1 MYRCAT
7 HVDRSLV
14 PEFNARDHEEGM
26 DRNGIRSGL
35 TNNERAMDVPD
46 LGVEAGRILR
56 FGLIGICA
64 TLVYALTAA
73 MAIEILSI
81 SPIPAS
87 VLGQAVSAG
96 VSYLGHSIFTFRVK
110 TDHRAFLWRFM
121 IIAGLTLA
129 ANVTVTWLLTDI
141 LELSHRVMI
150 AVMSILIPAVNYV
163 CNRFWVFKRGLA
175 AARIQVSTTQTAKF
189 DINQT

>member
-7 HVDRSLV
+7 RVDRSLV
-14 PEFNARDHEEGM
+14 PAINARDREEGM
-26 DRNGIRSGL
+26 DCNGIRSGL
-35 TNNERAMDVPD
+35 AKNELAMDVPD

-81 SPIPAS
+81 SPIPS
-87 VLGQAVSAG
+87 SILGQAVSAV

-129 ANVTVTWLLTDI
+129 TNVTVTWLLTDI
-141 LELSHRVMI
+141 LRLSHRVMI
-150 AVMSILIPAVNYV
+150 AVVSILIPTINYV
-163 CNRFWVFKRGLA
+163 CNRFWVFKPGLA
-175 AARIQVSTTQTAKF
+175 AAQIHVPTAQPAKF